1 MSIIQVF
8 IINIRKQKLG
18 FLLLLI
24 SSLFAAI
31 QQCLTPWLIKFI
43 LNTLQSKNFEETDLI
58 TILSIFLSVYLVSEI
73 IIRSQG
79 VLIAKVI
86 PSFKENVKS
95 FLIKS
100 ILNKDYRYFIDNMPG
115 TLTQK
120 IQDFT
125 SSSERILLIIIYN
138 FFTIIIS
145 FILTSILL
153 FFITPLYS
161 ILLIS
166 WFAIHVFSTY
176 LRFNQSIKYIKDH
189 HSIHSNI
196 SGNLIDLLSK
206 IATVKIFNGEIF
218 ELERMKNRFS
228 MEKQSLQKAQIY
240 FEKIKVLQSILSI
253 FLIFTLVFHQLHGLI
268 NGKFLAGNFIFVLFI
283 TYNLINYVWFCS
295 FQLTIFI
302 REMGII
308 KNSFNT
314 LQKGD
319 SDPYGLI
326 QETKNQLISASPTFE
341 VKNLNFSIKKHENI
355 IDNFSLKI
363 NYGEKVLLKGT
374 SGTGKSTLV
383 KLLSGLHTNY
393 SGCISIDG
401 INIKEITRE
410 QLRKLIVLVEQN
422 LLLFNRTIK
431 ENICYN
437 NTSYTDEQLFTALR
451 LSCCHEFINDFPD
464 GIETKI
470 GEEGV
475 LLSGGQTQR
484 IALARAI
491 LAQPKLLILDEST
504 SGLEKE
510 LEIKVISNLM
520 SIQEQTLLVISHSTE
535 IQALISRHIVMPKK
549 RSTYYTLTK
558 EAVC

>member
-1 MSIIQVF
+1 M
-8 IINIRKQKLG
+8 
-18 FLLLLI
+18 
-24 SSLFAAI
+24 
-31 QQCLTPWLIKFI
+31 
-43 LNTLQSKNFEETDLI
+43 ELI
-58 TILSIFLSVYLVSEI
+58 TILSIFLSVYLVSEL

-86 PSFKENVKS
+86 PTFKENIKS
-95 FLIKS
+95 FLIKC

-125 SSSERILLIIIYN
+125 SSSERVLQIVIYN

-145 FILTSILL
+145 FILTSTLL

-161 ILLIS
+161 ILIVT
-166 WFAIHVFSTY
+166 WFVIHVISTY

-206 IATVKIFNGEIF
+206 IATVKIFNGEKF

-253 FLIFTLVFHQLHGLI
+253 LLIFTLVLHQLHGLI
-268 NGKFLAGNFIFVLFI
+268 NGKFQAGNFIFVIFI
-283 TYNLINYVWFCS
+283 TYNLINYVWFSS

-302 REMGII
+302 RELGII

-314 LQKGD
+314 LLKGD
-319 SDPYGLI
+319 SDPYCLK
-326 QETKNQLISASPTFE
+326 QEAKNQLISASPTFE
-341 VKNLNFSIKKHENI
+341 IENLNFSIKKHEHI
-355 IDNFSLKI
+355 IDNLSLKI
-363 NYGEKVLLKGT
+363 NFGEKILLKGK

-383 KLLSGLHTNY
+383 KLLTGLHTSY
-393 SGCISIDG
+393 SGCIFIDG
-401 INIKEITRE
+401 IDIKEIQRE
-410 QLRKLIVLVEQN
+410 QLKKLIVLVEQN

-451 LSCCHEFINDFPD
+451 LSCCHKFINDFSD

-484 IALARAI
+484 VALARAI

-510 LEIKVISNLM
+510 LEIEVISNLM
-520 SIQEQTLLVISHSTE
+520 SIPKQTLLVISHSTE
-535 IQALISRHIVMPKK
+535 IQALLSRHITMPDK
-549 RSTYYTLTK
+549 RSACYTLNK